1 MIQPQ
6 SSYLF
11 TSARLGFRN
20 WNETDIVP
28 MAAINADPL
37 VMEFFPA
44 VKTYEETAAFVL
56 RMQQQYAEKGYCYF
70 AVDRL
75 DSHTFIGFIGLS
87 WQTFE
92 ADFTPCADIG
102 WRLARAE
109 WGKGYATEGAR
120 RCLEYAFNKLKLNS
134 VLSMAP
140 KLNARSEEVMKKIG
154 MQKLK
159 DFTHPL
165 LLQDER
171 LKTCVLYKIET
182 SATALRAG

>member
-1 MIQPQ
+1 MIPPE
-6 SSYLF
+6 SPYLF

-20 WNETDIVP
+20 WQEADIKP
-28 MAAINADPL
+28 MAAINADPS
-37 VMEFFPA
+37 VMEFFPT
-44 VKTYEETAAFVL
+44 VKTYEETAGFIL
-56 RMQQQYAEKGYCYF
+56 RMQQQFAEKGYCYF

-75 DSHTFIGFIGLS
+75 NDHTFIGFIGLS

-102 WRLARAE
+102 WRLARTA

-120 RCLEYAFNKLKLNS
+120 RCLEYAFNELQLNN

-140 KLNARSEEVMKKIG
+140 KLNIRSEEVMKKIG
-154 MQKLK
+154 MQKVK

-171 LKTCVLYKIET
+171 LKTCVLYKIEN
-182 SATALRAG
+182 SVTAGRAG

>member
-1 MIQPQ
+1 MIPTPQ
-6 SSYLF
+6 YLF

-20 WNETDIVP
+20 WQESDIAP

-44 VKTYEETAAFVL
+44 VKTYEETADFVA
-56 RMQQQYAEKGYCYF
+56 RMQQQFAERRYCYF

-75 DSHTFIGFIGLS
+75 DDNTFIGFIGLS

-109 WGKGYATEGAR
+109 WGKSYATEGAK
-120 RCLEYAFNKLKLNS
+120 RCLAYAFDELQLSS

-154 MQKLK
+154 MQKVK

-171 LKTCVLYKIET
+171 LKACVLYRIERT
-182 SATALRAG
+182 TAAGHVR

>member
-1 MIQPQ
+1 MIPLE

-11 TSARLGFRN
+11 TSERLGFRN
-20 WNETDIVP
+20 WQEADIKP
-28 MAAINADPL
+28 MSAINADPS

-44 VKTYEETAAFVL
+44 VKTYEETADFVL
-56 RMQQQYAEKGYCYF
+56 RMQQQFAERGYCYF

-75 DSHTFIGFIGLS
+75 NDHAFVGFIGLS
-87 WQTFE
+87 WQTFDT
-92 ADFTPCADIG
+92 DFTPCTDIG

-120 RCLEYAFNKLKLNS
+120 RCLEYAFNKLQLSS

-140 KLNARSEEVMKKIG
+140 KLNTRSEEVMKKIG

-171 LKTCVLYKIET
+171 LKECVLYKTEN
-182 SATALRAG
+182 SVTAGHAG